1 MNPDLGCS
9 VFRFPLS
16 EHHDCIDSTPVFS
29 GVCNGVFD
37 EEDVTVADGERHS
50 DSDDAIGEDLAL
62 DDDAVL
68 DGPAWDPFH
77 LHKVTDVHVD
87 TLKICISFK

>member
-1 MNPDLGCS
+1 MFSIQIPT
-9 VFRFPLS
+9 VQ
-16 EHHDCIDSTPVFS
+16 HHDCIESTPVFS

-37 EEDVTVADGERHS
+37 EENVTVADGERHS

-62 DDDAVL
+62 HDDAVL
-68 DGPAWDPFH
+68 DGAARDPFH

>member
-1 MNPDLGCS
+1 MFSIQIPT
-9 VFRFPLS
+9 VQ
-16 EHHDCIDSTPVFS
+16 HHDCIESTPVFS

-37 EEDVTVADGERHS
+37 EENVTVADGERHS

-62 DDDAVL
+62 HDDAVL
-68 DGPAWDPFH
+68 DGAARDPFH

-87 TLKICISFK
+87 TLKI